1 VSASRVPFTAESDRA
16 GRIRVDADL
25 SVDGLPNVFAIGDT
39 AASDGWNG
47 QPVPGLAPAAR
58 QAGPYVGRLI
68 KARVESRP
76 APAAFNYRHLGS
88 LATIGRKAAVVDL
101 GFLKLWGAPA
111 WWLWGLVHVGF
122 LMGLR
127 NRVTAMT
134 NWLWAYLTF
143 GSGIRLITEGDTWP
157 PTDRRPLPDARSR

>member
-1 VSASRVPFTAESDRA
+1 MEWTTGTGTRPSGPASRALCGTPYQSASRVAARA
-16 GRIRVDADL
+16 GGIQ
-25 SVDGLPNVFAIGDT
+25 LP
-39 AASDGWNG
+39 S
-47 QPVPGLAPAAR
+47 PLEPGNRRA
-58 QAGPYVGRLI
+58 QGSGR
-68 KARVESRP
+68 RSR
-76 APAAFNYRHLGS
+76 
-88 LATIGRKAAVVDL
+88 
-101 GFLKLWGAPA
+101 FLKLWGAPA